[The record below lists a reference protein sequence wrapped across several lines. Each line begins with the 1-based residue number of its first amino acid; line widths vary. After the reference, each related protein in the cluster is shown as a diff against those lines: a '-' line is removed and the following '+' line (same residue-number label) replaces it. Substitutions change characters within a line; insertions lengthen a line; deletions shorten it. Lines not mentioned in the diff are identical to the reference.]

1 MSVWLNIAAALALTV
16 AVADVAAG
24 QDSLS
29 AARELY
35 AGAAYEDALAVLNRL
50 RPNAVRAEDARA
62 IDQYRAFCLLA
73 LGRASDAERAIES
86 VIAVQPS
93 YEPTEGDVSPR
104 VRAAFSDVRRR
115 MLPTIVQQWYA
126 SAKASYDRKEYGA
139 AVTGFTQV
147 LDVLTDPD
155 VASAV
160 NQPPLSDI
168 RTLAVGFRDLSVLA
182 AAPPPPPLA
191 PPPPPP
197 PPPAAP
203 EPSAAPAPVPAQR
216 VALPRIYGPGDP
228 DVVPP
233 AVVRQSLPPLPP
245 QATKGLTARDGSLE
259 IIINEVGGVESVLMK
274 VPFFPLYDRL
284 VVAAAADWQYKPATI
299 AGVPV
304 KYRKTIQIAFKR

>member
-1 MSVWLNIAAALALTV
+1 MSVWLNVAAALALIVTI
-16 AVADVAAG
+16 ADVAAG

-50 RPNAVRAEDARA
+50 RANAVRADDARA

-93 YEPTEGDVSPR
+93 YQPTEGDVSPR
-104 VRAAFSDVRRR
+104 VRAAFSEVRRR

-155 VASAV
+155 VASDG
-160 NQPPLSDI
+160 QP
-168 RTLAVGFRDLSVLA
+168 A
-182 AAPPPPPLA
+182 AALRHSYA
-191 PPPPPP
+191 G
-197 PPPAAP
+197 
-203 EPSAAPAPVPAQR
+203 R
-216 VALPRIYGPGDP
+216 RI
-228 DVVPP
+228 
-233 AVVRQSLPPLPP
+233 S
-245 QATKGLTARDGSLE
+245 
-259 IIINEVGGVESVLMK
+259 
-274 VPFFPLYDRL
+274 
-284 VVAAAADWQYKPATI
+284 
-299 AGVPV
+299 
-304 KYRKTIQIAFKR
+304 

>member
-1 MSVWLNIAAALALTV
+1 MSVWLNVAAALALVVST
-16 AVADVAAG
+16 AGVAAG

-35 AGAAYEDALAVLNRL
+35 AGAAYEDALVVLNRL
-50 RPNAVRAEDARA
+50 RANVVRPDDARA

-93 YEPTEGDVSPR
+93 YQPTEGEVSPR
-104 VRAAFSDVRRR
+104 VRAAFTEVRRR

-139 AVTGFTQV
+139 AVSGFTQV
-147 LDVLTDPD
+147 VDVLTDPD

-168 RTLAVGFRDLSVLA
+168 RTLALGFRDLSVMA
-182 AAPPPPPLA
+182 AAPQP

-197 PPPAAP
+197 PPPAP
-203 EPSAAPAPVPAQR
+203 EPPPRAAPAPAPAR
-216 VALPRIYGPGDP
+216 PPRIYGAADAN
-228 DVVPP
+228 VVPP
-233 AVVRQSLPPLPP
+233 SVVRQSLPPLPP
-245 QATKGLTARDGSLE
+245 QMQRSLVAREGSLE
-259 IIINEVGGVESVLMK
+259 VVIDETGAVEAVTMRT
-274 VPFFPLYDRL
+274 PFSPLYDRL
-284 VVAAAADWQYKPATI
+284 AVAAAVEWRYRPATL

-304 KYRKTIQIAFKR
+304 KYRKVVQIALKR

>member
-1 MSVWLNIAAALALTV
+1 MSVWLNMAAALALVVIT
-16 AVADVAAG
+16 ADLAAG

-35 AGAAYEDALAVLNRL
+35 AGAAYEDALAILNRL
-50 RPNAVRAEDARA
+50 RVDVVRAEDARA

-104 VRAAFSDVRRR
+104 VRAAFSEVRRR

-139 AVTGFTQV
+139 AVSGFTQV

-168 RTLAVGFRDLSVLA
+168 RTLAAGFRDLSVA
-182 AAPPPPPLA
+182 AAA

-197 PPPAAP
+197 PPPPPAP
-203 EPSAAPAPVPAQR
+203 EPPPAAPAPAR
-216 VALPRIYGPGDP
+216 SPRIYGPGDP
-228 DVVPP
+228 NVVPP
-233 AVVRQSLPPLPP
+233 AVVRQSLPPMP
-245 QATKGLTARDGSLE
+245 QQMQKSVSSLEGSLE
-259 IIINEVGGVESVLMK
+259 IVIDETGAVETVLMK
-274 VPFFPLYDRL
+274 VPFSPLYDRL
-284 VVAAAADWQYKPATI
+284 AVAAAVEWRYKPATVG
-299 AGVPV
+299 GVPV
-304 KYRKTIQIAFKR
+304 KYRKVVQIAFKR

>member
-1 MSVWLNIAAALALTV
+1 MSVWLNVAAALAL
-16 AVADVAAG
+16 AVATADFAAG

-35 AGAAYEDALAVLNRL
+35 AGAAYEDALVVLNRL
-50 RPNAVRAEDARA
+50 RANVVRADDTRA

-93 YEPTEGDVSPR
+93 YQPTEGDVSPR
-104 VRAAFSDVRRR
+104 VRAAFSEVRRR

-139 AVTGFTQV
+139 AVSGFTQV
-147 LDVLTDPD
+147 LDVLADPD

-168 RTLAVGFRDLSVLA
+168 RTLAAGFRDLSAVA
-182 AAPPPPPLA
+182 AA

-197 PPPAAP
+197 PPPPPSPVP
-203 EPSAAPAPVPAQR
+203 EPPPAAAPAPARP
-216 VALPRIYGPGDP
+216 PRIYGPGDP
-228 DVVPP
+228 NVVPP

-245 QATKGLTARDGSLE
+245 QIPRRLVSLEGSLE
-259 IIINEVGGVESVLMK
+259 IVIDETGAVESVLMK
-274 VPFFPLYDRL
+274 APFYPLYDRL
-284 VVAAAADWQYKPATI
+284 AVAAAVEWQYKPATVS
-299 AGVPV
+299 GVPV
-304 KYRKTIQIAFKR
+304 KYRKTVQIVFKQ

>member
-1 MSVWLNIAAALALTV
+1 MSVWLNVAAALALMVTT
-16 AVADVAAG
+16 ADVAAG

-29 AARELY
+29 AARDLY

-50 RPNAVRAEDARA
+50 RASAVRADDTRA

-104 VRAAFSDVRRR
+104 VRAAFTEVRRR

-126 SAKASYDRKEYGA
+126 SAKGSYDRKEYGA
-139 AVTGFTQV
+139 AVTGFNQV

-155 VASAV
+155 AGSVV
-160 NQPPLSDI
+160 NQPPLSDM
-168 RTLAVGFRDLSVLA
+168 RTLAAGFRDLSVLA
-182 AAPPPPPLA
+182 AAPPPPP
-191 PPPPPP
+191 P
-197 PPPAAP
+197 PPPAPP
-203 EPSAAPAPVPAQR
+203 EPPPAAPAPVPAPR

-233 AVVRQSLPPLPP
+233 AVVRQALPPLPP
-245 QATKGLTARDGSLE
+245 QVSKGLNAREGTLE
-259 IIINEVGGVESVLMK
+259 IIINEAGAVESVLMK
-274 VPFFPLYDRL
+274 VPFSPMYDRL
-284 VVAAAADWQYKPATI
+284 AVAAATEWQYKPATI
-299 AGVPV
+299 GGVPV
-304 KYRKTIQIAFKR
+304 KYRKTLQITFKR

>member
-1 MSVWLNIAAALALTV
+1 MSVWLNMAAALALLV
-16 AVADVAAG
+16 ATAGRAAG

-50 RPNAVRAEDARA
+50 RVDVVRAEDARA

-73 LGRASDAERAIES
+73 LGRASDAEQAIEA

-104 VRAAFSDVRRR
+104 VRAAFSEVRRR

-139 AVTGFTQV
+139 AIGGFTRV

-155 VASAV
+155 VASEV
-160 NQPPLSDI
+160 NQPPLSDL
-168 RTLAVGFRDLSVLA
+168 RTLAAGFRDLSVVA
-182 AAPPPPPLA
+182 DA

-197 PPPAAP
+197 PPPPSVP
-203 EPSAAPAPVPAQR
+203 EPPPVVEPPPALVVGP
-216 VALPRIYGPGDP
+216 PRIYGPDDS

-233 AVVRQSLPPLPP
+233 SIVRQLLPPLPP
-245 QATKGLTARDGSLE
+245 NVQKSFVSAGGSLE
-259 IIINEVGGVESVLMK
+259 IVVNEAGAVESVLMK
-274 VPFFPLYDRL
+274 APFSPLYDRL
-284 VVAAAADWQYKPATI
+284 AVAAAAEWRYKPATI
-299 AGVPV
+299 GGVPV
-304 KYRKTIQIAFKR
+304 KYRKTVQLVFKR

>member
-1 MSVWLNIAAALALTV
+1 MSVWLNVAAALALVV
-16 AVADVAAG
+16 ATADFAAG

-35 AGAAYEDALAVLNRL
+35 AGAAYEDALVVLNRL
-50 RPNAVRAEDARA
+50 RANVVRTDDARA

-93 YEPTEGDVSPR
+93 YQPTEGDVSPR
-104 VRAAFSDVRRR
+104 VRAAFSEVRRR

-139 AVTGFTQV
+139 AVSGFTQV

-168 RTLAVGFRDLSVLA
+168 RTLAAGFRDLSVVA
-182 AAPPPPPLA
+182 SA

-197 PPPAAP
+197 PPPAPAAP
-203 EPSAAPAPVPAQR
+203 QPPAAAPAPARP
-216 VALPRIYGPGDP
+216 PRIYGPGDAN
-228 DVVPP
+228 VVPP
-233 AVVRQSLPPLPP
+233 AVVRQSLPPIP
-245 QATKGLTARDGSLE
+245 QQIQRSIASQEGILE
-259 IIINEVGGVESVLMK
+259 IVIDETGAVEAALMK
-274 VPFFPLYDRL
+274 TPFSPVYDRIA
-284 VVAAAADWQYKPATI
+284 VAAAVQWQYKPATL

-304 KYRKTIQIAFKR
+304 KYRKVIQIAFKR

>member
-1 MSVWLNIAAALALTV
+1 MSVWLNVAAALALTV
-16 AVADVAAG
+16 TVADVAAG

-29 AARELY
+29 TARELY

-50 RPNAVRAEDARA
+50 RPSAVRAEDARA

-182 AAPPPPPLA
+182 AAPPPPP

-197 PPPAAP
+197 VAPEPPPAAP
-203 EPSAAPAPVPAQR
+203 APAPAPPPQR

-233 AVVRQSLPPLPP
+233 GVVRQTLPPLPP
-245 QATKGLTARDGSLE
+245 TLSKGLGAREGSLE
-259 IIINEVGGVESVLMK
+259 LIINEGGEVESVLMR
-274 VPFFPLYDRL
+274 VSFTPLYDRL

-299 AGVPV
+299 NGVPV

>member
-1 MSVWLNIAAALALTV
+1 MSVWLNVAAALALTV
-16 AVADVAAG
+16 TVADVAAG

-182 AAPPPPPLA
+182 AAPPPPP
-191 PPPPPP
+191 
-197 PPPAAP
+197 PA
-203 EPSAAPAPVPAQR
+203 
-216 VALPRIYGPGDP
+216 
-228 DVVPP
+228 
-233 AVVRQSLPPLPP
+233 
-245 QATKGLTARDGSLE
+245 T
-259 IIINEVGGVESVLMK
+259 
-274 VPFFPLYDRL
+274 
-284 VVAAAADWQYKPATI
+284 AAAARRPGAAAQRRRRRRRRREWPC
-299 AGVPV
+299 
-304 KYRKTIQIAFKR
+304 RAFTGRAILTSCRPRSCGKRCHPCLHRSPKVSRRGKAASRSSSTRSGGWKAS